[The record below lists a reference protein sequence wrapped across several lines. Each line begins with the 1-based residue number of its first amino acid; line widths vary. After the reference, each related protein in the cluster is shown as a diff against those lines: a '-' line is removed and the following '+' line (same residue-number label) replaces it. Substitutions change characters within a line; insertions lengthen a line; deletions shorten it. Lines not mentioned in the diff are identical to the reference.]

1 MTAVLSAS
9 CPACGTLF
17 KLVADQLKV
26 ADGWVRCGHCQHAFV
41 AQAHAL
47 DRPRPSTPQPGIA
60 AVPHPAPPSVWPE
73 ADAIDLDFDLDED
86 AHRSGAQPGHPPP
99 AMPDW
104 LAALSLDL
112 VDPASS
118 PAPAAFARP
127 AGTAPDTGTPAS
139 RRAASHGGA
148 DDPAVYGGDIEI
160 PDFLALPSAQQGVP
174 EVLLGNPPPRP
185 GDARTAATPVPV
197 PAHAPSTAGVP
208 AAPGASGRGSALPI
222 SMEDDEHAAQPML
235 KSQARAVVS
244 QATPLHAEAPAA
256 ARGHA
261 ADTPVAAADAALA
274 APHAGDAA
282 SAGRRP
288 TKRLRRVALAV
299 LAVVLAALLAM
310 QVAARFFPDWLA
322 RQPQGLQGAVAR
334 VCQTLGGCNVPST
347 RLPDSVSI
355 SAGRLDRSDD
365 GTYLLSFELHNRAPY
380 QQDLPHVE
388 LSLLDAANEAV
399 VRRRLAPSDLPGAP
413 ARLQA
418 GSSWKAE
425 LSLALDPSA
434 VPDTGTGVVGYRL
447 RLFQPGN

>member
-1 MTAVLSAS
+1 MPTS
-9 CPACGTLF
+9 
-17 KLVADQLKV
+17 
-26 ADGWVRCGHCQHAFV
+26 
-41 AQAHAL
+41 
-47 DRPRPSTPQPGIA
+47 RP
-60 AVPHPAPPSVWPE
+60 
-73 ADAIDLDFDLDED
+73 
-86 AHRSGAQPGHPPP
+86 
-99 AMPDW
+99 
-104 LAALSLDL
+104 
-112 VDPASS
+112 
-118 PAPAAFARP
+118 
-127 AGTAPDTGTPAS
+127 
-139 RRAASHGGA
+139 AASHGGA

-174 EVLLGNPPPRP
+174 EVLLGHPPPRP
-185 GDARTAATPVPV
+185 GDARAAATPVAV
-197 PAHAPSTAGVP
+197 PARVPSTAAVSATP
-208 AAPGASGRGSALPI
+208 ASAGRGPALPI
-222 SMEDDEHAAQPML
+222 SMEDDEHAAQPVL

-261 ADTPVAAADAALA
+261 ADTPAAAADAALA
-274 APHAGDAA
+274 APHAGAA
-282 SAGRRP
+282 GEAAPAGLRP
-288 TKRLRRVALAV
+288 TKRLRRVVLAV
-299 LAVVLAALLAM
+299 LAAVLAALLAM

-322 RQPQGLQGAVAR
+322 RQPQGLQGAVAG

-355 SAGRLDRSDD
+355 SAGRLDRSGD

-388 LSLLDAANEAV
+388 LSLLDAAGEAV

-418 GSSWKAE
+418 GSNWKAE

-434 VPDTGTGVVGYRL
+434 VPDAGTGVVGYRL